1 RQKAKDI
8 TNLLQDDERLNAERR
23 QRANMR
29 DRLTGHNELPGAV
42 NRNVDNAF
50 YEHPGNLDDEDAD
63 IKKAIAESLKTA
75 NENEKN
81 STKEEEDLKRALKLS
96 KEEEEKRQAM
106 LEKQNEQLLF
116 DPGYSS
122 NTNQLPQQQT
132 DFFGNPITPYTNSQ
146 FNQFSGNPN
155 SQQLDPFGGL
165 IDNKALTNNQSQ
177 YLNNPYQLQQQSTN
191 PYQQSPILQS

>member
-29 DRLTGHNELPGAV
+29 DRLAGHNELPGSV
-42 NRNVDNAF
+42 NRNVDHGF

-75 NENEKN
+75 NEDEKN

-96 KEEEEKRQAM
+96 KEEEEKRQAV

-116 DPGYSS
+116 DPG
-122 NTNQLPQQQT
+122 
-132 DFFGNPITPYTNSQ
+132 
-146 FNQFSGNPN
+146 
-155 SQQLDPFGGL
+155 
-165 IDNKALTNNQSQ
+165 
-177 YLNNPYQLQQQSTN
+177 
-191 PYQQSPILQS
+191 